1 MKKLATLLVCG
12 FLSLGSAC
20 AAMDSDKT
28 AKDNMGNS
36 AAMDGG
42 MAKDGMKNDNMAKDG
57 MAKDDMKHDDMAK
70 DGMMQDGMM
79 QDGMAKNEMDN
90 KKDNKM
96 M

>member
-42 MAKDGMKNDNMAKDG
+42 MAKDGMKNDNMAKD
-57 MAKDDMKHDDMAK
+57 DMKHDDMAK
-70 DGMMQDGMM
+70 DGMAKDGMM